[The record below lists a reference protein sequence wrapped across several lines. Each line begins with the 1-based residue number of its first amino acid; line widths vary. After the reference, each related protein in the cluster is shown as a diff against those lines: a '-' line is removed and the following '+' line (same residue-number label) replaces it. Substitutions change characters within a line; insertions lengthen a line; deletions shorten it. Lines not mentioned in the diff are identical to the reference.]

1 MYHKIFASFR
11 NNHLLHGYIFE
22 ANIKEVPRMIGEQAM
37 VLRRDYNFGINQND
51 FVHSIRTFGFVMNE
65 NIAEKGNEV

>member
-1 MYHKIFASFR
+1 
-11 NNHLLHGYIFE
+11 
-22 ANIKEVPRMIGEQAM
+22 MIGEQAM